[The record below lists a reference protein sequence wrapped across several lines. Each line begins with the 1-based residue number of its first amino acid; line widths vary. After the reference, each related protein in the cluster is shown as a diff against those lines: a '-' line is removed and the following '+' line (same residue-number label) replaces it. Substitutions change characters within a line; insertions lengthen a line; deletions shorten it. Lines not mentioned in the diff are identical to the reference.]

1 MIRFNFLW
9 IILILQINAHS
20 AEFFPT
26 DERYLMQ
33 LLNLKQRDWTR
44 DGITTHVELLE
55 DEKILI
61 KVVVPSSVYLFQK
74 DWRLHVQA
82 FIRSISSKVNKTIRR
97 YASEEFLSV
106 FEPRLDIRWDIYLH
120 NTLYGRLHA
129 GKLGFKRGLY

>member
-9 IILILQINAHS
+9 IILILYINANS

-26 DERYLMQ
+26 DERYLTQ

-44 DGITTHVELLE
+44 DGITTNVELLE

-61 KVVVPSSVYLFQK
+61 KVVVPSSFYLFEK

-82 FIRSISSKVNKTIRR
+82 FIRSISPKVNKTIRR

-129 GKLGFKRGLY
+129 GKLSFKKGLY

>member
-9 IILILQINAHS
+9 IILILCINAHS
-20 AEFFPT
+20 VEFFPT

-33 LLNLKQRDWTR
+33 LLNLKQRESTR

-61 KVVVPSSVYLFQK
+61 KVVVPSSFYLFEK

-82 FIRSISSKVNKTIRR
+82 FIRSISPKVNKTIRR

-129 GKLGFKRGLY
+129 GKLSFKRGLY